1 MGSENKLTQIN
12 STPFTVQTPEDL
24 SATEAAGLFV
34 ETPES
39 KTLADPKHTFVHG
52 PRGSGK
58 SMNFRWLMPDVQLL
72 ENGSR
77 AKLADLPFF
86 AAHFGV
92 KVTGLG
98 QLEMSKLRGD
108 ARLTILGEHQLVL
121 HMLVALFKSFSN
133 TITAITLDAN
143 EKQECINLFQDK
155 FKEILN
161 QGDVGFSNGRFASIA
176 DVGNAVQE
184 AIDWIDTL
192 ATQVQRYFARQVI
205 QLHTHL
211 PWSDPIYDYSTTLE
225 PIVDLLRNLSFMCKG
240 PVYIFVDDADYLTL
254 EQTSILNS
262 FISRR
267 RVDRICFKVGTQLSY
282 KHYVAVDGRRIE
294 SPHDFS
300 EIRLDIPQTGD
311 RKKRYHELLSS
322 VIKKRLKSYQIDIP
336 PADYFPEDSKQV
348 EKIKKIADG
357 LKEVHEDKS
366 REYRA
371 GDMAY
376 RLARP
381 EYMRELGGISKQSQR
396 YSYSGFEQLAHISSG
411 VIRNFLEPA
420 SKMFNEQLDNCP
432 AGTSPSSIS
441 PSIQDK
447 VIREESDD
455 FKGNLLAGFRASL
468 PMLFMEVERD
478 YQSQLASKLERLV
491 DCLGAAFHAQL
502 MNSEKSERRVFS
514 FALSDYPSRN
524 LKETLELGVKEGVLY
539 HHYIGKKDG
548 FGKTDLYIL
557 SRRLAPTF
565 KLDPNGFSGY
575 LFFRSNVLER
585 AIDNPITFSDE
596 LRRRGLDIDNM
607 EVKQLALGFEEGQE

>member
-1 MGSENKLTQIN
+1 MRTS

-24 SATEAAGLFV
+24 SATEAFELFV

-39 KTLADPKHTFVHG
+39 KTLSDPKHTFLHG

-72 ENGSR
+72 DKGAG

-121 HMLVALFKSFSN
+121 HMLAAILKSLSN
-133 TITAITLDAN
+133 AISIIPLDVN
-143 EKQECINLFQDK
+143 EQQECITLFRDK
-155 FKEILN
+155 FVKILN
-161 QGDVGFSNGRFASIA
+161 QGDVSFSTGKFTSVTN
-176 DVGNAVQE
+176 VGNAVQE
-184 AIDWIDTL
+184 AIDWIDAL
-192 ATQVQRYFARQVI
+192 ATQVQRYFTRQVI
-205 QLHTHL
+205 NLHNNL
-211 PWSDPIYDYSTTLE
+211 PWSDPIYDYSTALE
-225 PIVDLLRNLSFMCKG
+225 PIVNLLRQLNFMCKG
-240 PVYIFVDDADYLTL
+240 PVYLFVDDADYLTS
-254 EQTSILNS
+254 EQTSVLNS

-267 RVDRICFKVGTQLSY
+267 RVDNICFKVGTQLSY
-282 KHYVAVDGRRIE
+282 KHYVAIDGRRIE

-311 RKKRYHELLSS
+311 RKKRYHEILSS
-322 VIKKRLKSYQIDIP
+322 VIKKRLMSYQISISP
-336 PADYFPEDSKQV
+336 LDYFPEDDKQI
-348 EKIKKIADG
+348 EAIKKIAHR
-357 LKEVHEDKS
+357 LKDIHRDDV
-366 REYRA
+366 REYRG

-381 EYMRELGGISKQSQR
+381 EYMRGLGGISKQSQR

-420 SKMFNEQLDNCP
+420 SKMFNEQLDGCQ
-432 AGTSPSSIS
+432 AGTYPSSIS
-441 PSIQDK
+441 PTIQDK

-468 PMLFMEVERD
+468 PVLFMESERD

-524 LKETLELGVKEGVLY
+524 LKETLELGVKEGVLL

-557 SRRLAPTF
+557 SRRLAPAF

-575 LFFRSNVLER
+575 LFFRSEVLER
-585 AIDNPITFSDE
+585 AADNPITFSDE
-596 LRRRGLDIDNM
+596 LRRRGLDLDNM
-607 EVKQLALGFEEGQE
+607 EVKQLALEFEEEQE

>member
-1 MGSENKLTQIN
+1 MRSN

-24 SATEAAGLFV
+24 TAKEAAELFV
-34 ETPES
+34 VTPES
-39 KTLADPKHTFVHG
+39 KTLSDPKHTFVHG

-72 ENGSR
+72 NIGAG
-77 AKLADLPFF
+77 AKVSDLPYF

-121 HMLVALFKSFSN
+121 HLLSALLKSFSN
-133 TITAITLDAN
+133 IGSIIKLDAH
-143 EKQECINLFQDK
+143 EQHECLILFNDK
-155 FKEILN
+155 LVKILN
-161 QGDVGFSNGRFASIA
+161 QGSVGSSDERFSSVANVSE
-176 DVGNAVQE
+176 AVQV
-184 AIDWIDTL
+184 AIDWIDEL
-192 ATQVQRYFARQVI
+192 ATQVQRYFTRQVI
-205 QLHTHL
+205 QLHNNL
-211 PWSDPIYDYSTTLE
+211 PWSDPIYDYGTTLE
-225 PIVDLLRNLSFMCKG
+225 PIVDLLRKLSFMSKG
-240 PVYIFVDDADYLTL
+240 PVYFFVDDADYLTS

-267 RVDRICFKVGTQLSY
+267 RVENICFKVGTQLSY

-311 RKKRYHELLSS
+311 RKKRYHELLTS
-322 VIKKRLKSYQIDIP
+322 VIEKRLMSYNIGVLP
-336 PADYFPEDSKQV
+336 SDYFPEDVKQL
-348 EKIKKIADG
+348 EEINKIADK
-357 LKEVHEDKS
+357 LKNAHKDDDRK
-366 REYRA
+366 YRA

-381 EYMRELGGISKQSQR
+381 EYMRGLGGKTKQSHN

-420 SKMFNEQLDNCP
+420 SKMFNEQLDDCP
-432 AGTSPSSIS
+432 ADTYPKSIS

-447 VIREESDD
+447 VIRAESDE

-468 PMLFMEVERD
+468 QVLFMGDELN
-478 YQSQLASKLERLV
+478 YQSQLAARLEKLV
-491 DCLGAAFHAQL
+491 DCVGAAFYAQL
-502 MNSEKSERRVFS
+502 MNEKKSERRVFS
-514 FALSDYPSRN
+514 FALSDYPSRS
-524 LKETLELGVKEGVLY
+524 LKATLDLGVREGVLL

-557 SRRLAPTF
+557 SRRLAPAF

-575 LFFRSNVLER
+575 LFFRADVLER
-585 AIDNPITFSDE
+585 AIDDPATFSDE
-596 LRRRGLDIDNM
+596 LRRRGLDIENM
-607 EVKQLALGFEEGQE
+607 EVKQLALEFEREQE